1 MDDRELQDLSKK
13 YSYESLLG
21 DARRKGFLLQHDIDR
36 AIDQQALPEDQVD
49 DLLRYLRKEK
59 LESVDVVPNISFQE
73 KAKAEPRTKIKSR
86 ESLDP
91 LNIYL
96 QQVGK
101 IPLLTPEQEIG
112 LFTKI
117 RNLKEELQIFDET
130 HQDSVEDAG
139 WRENLRQKLQFR
151 KNMLIHGNLRLVIS
165 IAKKYI
171 HLGLSFLDLIEEGNV
186 GLIEA
191 VERFDTEKKVRF
203 STYGTWW
210 IRQAI
215 LKALSDKARVIRI
228 PVHILSRIKD
238 ILRMTNELTQD
249 YGREPTVS
257 ELAEGLGLSYSRII
271 RILNVSQEPGSLEV
285 PVENGK
291 GLELGDLIEDKET
304 ESPSDHI
311 LAETLRDIIGSIIHN
326 LDAREQDVIELRF
339 GLCENQPHTLEQT
352 GKKLGITRERVRQ
365 IQSKAILKIKNLRL
379 TRELRDFF

>member
-1 MDDRELQDLSKK
+1 MDDRELQDLGKK
-13 YSYESLLG
+13 YTYESLLG
-21 DARRKGFLLQHDIDR
+21 DARKKGFLLQRDIDL
-36 AIDQQALPEDQVD
+36 AIDQSALPEDQVD
-49 DLLRYLRKEK
+49 DLLRYLRKED
-59 LESVDVVPNISFQE
+59 LEIVDVVPNMPAQE
-73 KAKAEPRTKIKSR
+73 KARVKPRIRNRSR
-86 ESLDP
+86 EMLDP

-101 IPLLTPEQEIG
+101 IPLLSPEQEFG
-112 LFTKI
+112 LFVKI
-117 RNLKEELQIFDET
+117 RELKEELSIFDQT
-130 HQDSVEDAG
+130 HQDAPEDES

-191 VERFDTEKKVRF
+191 VERFNPEKKVRF

-210 IRQAI
+210 IRQSI

-238 ILRMTNELTQD
+238 ILRMTNELAQE
-249 YGREPTVS
+249 YGREPTVA

-285 PVENGK
+285 LVEHDK

-304 ESPSDHI
+304 ESPSDRI
-311 LAETLRDIIGSIIHN
+311 LAETLRDIISTIVHN
-326 LDAREQDVIELRF
+326 LEDREKDVIELRF
-339 GLCENQPHTLEQT
+339 GLNEHPPHTLEET

-365 IQSKAILKIKNLRL
+365 IQSKAIIKIKNLRL